1 MPNLINISE
10 AASLALHGLVL
21 IAKNQPMRMNVKVL
35 AEGLSA
41 SQTHLAKVFQN
52 LSKAGLVRSSRGPA
66 GGFELNRP
74 AEEIT
79 FLEIYEII
87 EGKITLGTCPFG
99 KLHCVFQSC
108 IFDNELNRISA
119 DIYNTFKKIRL
130 SDFSKLREEE

>member
-1 MPNLINISE
+1 MSNLINISE

-21 IAKNQPMRMNVKVL
+21 IAKNQPLRMNVKTL
-35 AEGLSA
+35 SAELNA

-52 LSKAGLVRSSRGPA
+52 LSKAGIVKSLRGPS
-66 GGFELNRP
+66 GGFELKKL

-87 EGKITLGTCPFG
+87 DGEIILGDCPLGKN
-99 KLHCVFQSC
+99 HCVFQSC

-119 DIYNTFKKIRL
+119 DIYETFRKMKL
-130 SDFSKLREEE
+130 SDFNK